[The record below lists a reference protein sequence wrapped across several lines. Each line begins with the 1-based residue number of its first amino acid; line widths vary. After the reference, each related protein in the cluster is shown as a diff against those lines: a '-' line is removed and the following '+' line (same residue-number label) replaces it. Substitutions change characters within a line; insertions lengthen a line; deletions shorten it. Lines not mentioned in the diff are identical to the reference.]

1 MIAAVYSA
9 ICATWY
15 GADMGLKTFI
25 VTIDGES
32 YTVLARDRKAVVAFL
47 DDLVRKDMA
56 DLVSIEP
63 SYDDTILDYVLAI
76 ATVAA
81 AIIIFVLIS

>member
-1 MIAAVYSA
+1 VVFSVIFAA
-9 ICATWY
+9 WY

-25 VTIDGES
+25 ITIDGER
-32 YTVLARDRKAVVAFL
+32 YTVLAKDRKSVKAFL
-47 DDLVRKDMA
+47 DDLVSKDGA
-56 DLVSIEP
+56 DLVSIEQ

-81 AIIIFVLIS
+81 AIIIFVLIT